1 MVTKVEYG
9 SAINLADLRGEL
21 AERLALWLAGVSWL
35 VLLVAAFTRGQPLTI
50 GLLVGLILLGLSVRV
65 LMDKRSVLAR
75 HLLVW
80 GLTGYMVVAMC
91 IYPTPWLPFLGLLLS
106 FTAAMLVSN
115 GGLTIA
121 GVIVGV
127 AAWLTFNEFRTY
139 PLIDL
144 VVAFGLGVGVSWL
157 SVSTLYTALEWT
169 WNMNQRAN
177 QLLEVVSD
185 QQIELKRTVK
195 SLEQVNTLQRRTQQE
210 LVLARQRAEEA
221 QRITEQFAAN
231 ISHELRTPLNLIL
244 GFSEMMQ
251 LSPEVYGNMVWPPK
265 LRQAVYQIYRSSRH
279 LLEMIDDILDL
290 SRFEIRG
297 FALEYEPTPLEPL
310 LRETAAIVEGFF
322 KDHQVQLD
330 LVIGD
335 DLPTLDI
342 DRTRIR
348 QVLLNLLNNAR
359 RFTENGRVRLEAW
372 RSDGE
377 VIVRVEDTGPG
388 IPPDKLPHIFEEFYQ
403 VDGSLR
409 RKHGGTGL
417 GLAICKRFVEAHQG
431 RIWVESDLGVGST
444 FYFTL
449 PVFDQPISASL
460 AEAKLPAE
468 PVWAKIDPPLLVV
481 DPDPAVAALVRRHVE
496 MHKVIQLKSMDNLEE
511 AVILHHPRAVI
522 CNVPPGQRDSSPG
535 TLSLPVP
542 IIECSLPSLAW
553 AAEALE
559 VAACLSKPVTTEQIL
574 KEVEHFERVE
584 TVLIVDDEPGFCQL
598 MRQMLETT
606 GRDFEVFFAH
616 NGQEGLRSMHRRRPD
631 LLLLDA
637 VMPGMDGFQV
647 LKAMRQ
653 EPDLADIPVVL
664 LSATSFT
671 EDALARRGSRLLIR
685 RPGGLHLSEVLQCL
699 QAVIELVEPR
709 YDPQAVPAENVSTP
723 HATGAAHSTRRPG

>member
-1 MVTKVEYG
+1 MTATKVEYG
-9 SAINLADLRGEL
+9 SAVNLADLRGEL
-21 AERLALWLAGVSWL
+21 AERLALWLAGAGWL
-35 VLLVAAFTRGQPLTI
+35 VLLVAAFTRGQPVTVALLGGLI
-50 GLLVGLILLGLSVRV
+50 GLGVVVRILR
-65 LMDKRSVLAR
+65 DRRPVLAR

-80 GLTGYMVVAMC
+80 GLTGCMVAAMG
-91 IYPTPWLPFLGLLLS
+91 IYPTPWLPFLGLLLT

-115 GGLTIA
+115 GGLATA

-127 AAWLTFNEFRTY
+127 ATWLTLNELRTY
-139 PLIDL
+139 PILEL
-144 VVAFGLGVGVSWL
+144 LLAFGLGVGVSWL

-177 QLLEVVSD
+177 QLLEVVSN
-185 QQIELKRTVK
+185 QQGELKRTVK

-251 LSPEVYGNMVWPPK
+251 LSPEVYGDMVWPPK

-297 FALEYEPTPLEPL
+297 FTLEYEPTPLEPL
-310 LRETAAIVEGFF
+310 LRDTAAIVAGFF
-322 KDHQVQLD
+322 NDHQVQLE

-359 RFTENGRVRLEAW
+359 RFTENGHVRLEAW
-372 RSDGE
+372 RADGE
-377 VIVRVEDTGPG
+377 VMIRVEDTGPG

-431 RIWVESDLGVGST
+431 RIWAESDEGRGSR

-449 PVFDQPISASL
+449 PVLDQPASTSQ
-460 AEAKLPAE
+460 AEVKTQASPARVKME
-468 PVWAKIDPPLLVV
+468 PPLLVV
-481 DPDPAVAALVRRHVE
+481 DPDPAVAVLIRRHVKP
-496 MHKVIQLKSMDNLEE
+496 HKVIQVKSVDNLDQ
-511 AVILHHPRAVI
+511 AVRLHHPRAVI
-522 CNVPPGQRDSSPG
+522 YNVPPGQRNDNLEI
-535 TLSLPVP
+535 LSWPVP
-542 IIECSLPSLAW
+542 IIECSFPSLAW
-553 AAEALE
+553 AAEALQ
-559 VAACLSKPVTTEQIL
+559 VTACLSKPVTTEQIL
-574 KEVEHFERVE
+574 KEIERLE
-584 TVLIVDDEPGFCQL
+584 SGEKVLIVDDEPGFCQL

-606 GRDFEVFFAH
+606 GRDFEVHFAH
-616 NGQEGLRSMHRRRPD
+616 NGQEGLRSMTLHRPD
-631 LLLLDA
+631 LILLDA
-637 VMPGMDGFQV
+637 VMPGLDGFQV
-647 LKAMRQ
+647 LEAMRQ
-653 EPDLADIPVVL
+653 EPTLADIPVVL
-664 LSATSFT
+664 LSATSFA
-671 EDALARRGSRLLIR
+671 EDALARRGSRLLIH
-685 RPGGLHLSEVLQCL
+685 RPGGLHLNELLQCL

-709 YDPQAVPAENVSTP
+709 YDEQAGTVISDQ
-723 HATGAAHSTRRPG
+723 